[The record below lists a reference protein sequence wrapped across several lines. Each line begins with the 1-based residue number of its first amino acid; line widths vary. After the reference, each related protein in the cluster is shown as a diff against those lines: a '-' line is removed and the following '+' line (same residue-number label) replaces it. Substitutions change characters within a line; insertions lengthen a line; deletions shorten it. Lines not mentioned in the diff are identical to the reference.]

1 MLQRGREGGFSP
13 LTASGKSSTPQ
24 HLLHKPMKLI
34 FTLLLA
40 GLALM
45 TACQPTKQQETSAP
59 KLDSL
64 EQVFARG
71 TDPLDRIQLKRQISD
86 LKMGSATPEE
96 RCRIFDEFVALVGE
110 AIGVINQREMDYLA
124 RYFEYHSDYEG
135 NEVSAPDSI
144 QKKEQYYRE
153 RGVQPVHLGEGIVEF
168 FPTPDLY
175 APLLRQLPDYY
186 QEHWQLLRS
195 SDHLTADAGLCV
207 SWRELG
213 DLVARYEVYPKK
225 FPKATEFFTR
235 LSAEYQ
241 YLQHLYLIGVDNT
254 PTFETADSTLLPEV
268 RSEWLRF
275 IKAYPD
281 SPTAKMAKGLLEM
294 STYDSFGT
302 LHDFVVKKQKASD
315 YPLLSTAREK

>member
-1 MLQRGREGGFSP
+1 
-13 LTASGKSSTPQ
+13 
-24 HLLHKPMKLI
+24 MKLI

-40 GLALM
+40 GLALR

-64 EQVFARG
+64 EQVFARA

-86 LKMGSATPEE
+86 LKMGSASPEE
-96 RCRIFDEFVALVGE
+96 RCRIFDEFAALVGE
-110 AIGVINQREMDYLA
+110 AIGVINQRELDYLA

-168 FPTPDLY
+168 FPSSDLY

-195 SDHLTADAGLCV
+195 SEHLTADAGLCV

-281 SPTAKMAKGLLEM
+281 SPTAQIARGLLEM
-294 STYDSFGT
+294 NTYDSYGT

>member
-1 MLQRGREGGFSP
+1 
-13 LTASGKSSTPQ
+13 
-24 HLLHKPMKLI
+24 MKLI

-40 GLALM
+40 GLALKI
-45 TACQPTKQQETSAP
+45 ACQPTKQQETSAP

-64 EQVFARG
+64 EQVFARA

-144 QKKEQYYRE
+144 QKKEQYNRE
-153 RGVQPVHLGEGIVEF
+153 RGVQPVHLGEGIVEV

-254 PTFETADSTLLPEV
+254 PTFETADSTLFPEV

-281 SPTAKMAKGLLEM
+281 SPTAQIARGLLEM
-294 STYDSFGT
+294 NTYDSYGT

>member
-1 MLQRGREGGFSP
+1 
-13 LTASGKSSTPQ
+13 
-24 HLLHKPMKLI
+24 
-34 FTLLLA
+34 
-40 GLALM
+40 M
-45 TACQPTKQQETSAP
+45 TSCQPTKQQETSAP
-59 KLDSL
+59 PLDSL
-64 EQVFARG
+64 EQVFARA

-96 RCRIFDEFVALVGE
+96 RCRIFDEFAALVGE

-135 NEVSAPDSI
+135 NEIPAPDSI
-144 QKKEQYYRE
+144 KKKEQYYRE

-168 FPTPDLY
+168 FPSPDLY
-175 APLLRQLPDYY
+175 TPLLRQLPDYY

-195 SDHLTADAGLCV
+195 SEHLTPDAGLRV

-281 SPTAKMAKGLLEM
+281 SPTAQIARRLLEIN
-294 STYDSFGT
+294 TYDSYGT

>member
-1 MLQRGREGGFSP
+1 M
-13 LTASGKSSTPQ
+13 
-24 HLLHKPMKLI
+24 KPI

-45 TACQPTKQQETSAP
+45 IACQPTKQQETSAP
-59 KLDSL
+59 PLDSL
-64 EQVFARG
+64 EQVFARA

-168 FPTPDLY
+168 FPSPDLY
-175 APLLRQLPDYY
+175 TPLLRQLPDYY

-195 SDHLTADAGLCV
+195 SEHLTPDAGLRV

-225 FPKATEFFTR
+225 FPRATEFFTR

-281 SPTAKMAKGLLEM
+281 SPTAQIARGLLEM
-294 STYDSFGT
+294 NTYDSYGT

>member
-1 MLQRGREGGFSP
+1 
-13 LTASGKSSTPQ
+13 
-24 HLLHKPMKLI
+24 MKLI

-64 EQVFARG
+64 EQVFARA
-71 TDPLDRIQLKRQISD
+71 TDPLDRIQLKRQIAD

-96 RCRIFDEFVALVGE
+96 RCRIFDEFAALVGE

-135 NEVSAPDSI
+135 NEIPAPDSI
-144 QKKEQYYRE
+144 KKKEQYYRE

-168 FPTPDLY
+168 FPSPDLY
-175 APLLRQLPDYY
+175 TPLLRQLPDYY

-195 SDHLTADAGLCV
+195 SEHLTPDAGLRV

-281 SPTAKMAKGLLEM
+281 SPTAQIARGLLEM
-294 STYDSFGT
+294 NTYDNYGT

>member
-1 MLQRGREGGFSP
+1 
-13 LTASGKSSTPQ
+13 
-24 HLLHKPMKLI
+24 MKLI
-34 FTLLLA
+34 FTLLFSV
-40 GLALM
+40 LM
-45 TACQPTKQQETSAP
+45 LVTACSSTKQQANTPP

-64 EQVFARG
+64 EQVFARA

-86 LKMGSATPEE
+86 LKMGSESPEE
-96 RCRIFDEFVALVGE
+96 RCRIFDEFAALVGE

-135 NEVSAPDSI
+135 NEIAAPDSI
-144 QKKEQYYRE
+144 QKKEQYYRGQ
-153 RGVQPVHLGEGIVEF
+153 GVQPLHLGEGIVEF

-195 SDHLTADAGLCV
+195 SEHLTADAGLCV

-213 DLVARYEVYPKK
+213 DLIARYEAYPKK
-225 FPKATEFFTR
+225 FPRATEFFTR

-281 SPTAKMAKGLLEM
+281 SPTAQIARGLLEM
-294 STYDSFGT
+294 NTYDSYET
-302 LHDFVVKKQKASD
+302 LHDFAVKKQKTSD
-315 YPLLSTAREK
+315 YPLLSSAREK

>member
-1 MLQRGREGGFSP
+1 
-13 LTASGKSSTPQ
+13 
-24 HLLHKPMKLI
+24 MKLI

-45 TACQPTKQQETSAP
+45 TACQPTKKQETSAP

-64 EQVFARG
+64 EQVFARA

-110 AIGVINQREMDYLA
+110 AIGVINLREMDYLA

-281 SPTAKMAKGLLEM
+281 SPTAQIARGLLEM
-294 STYDSFGT
+294 NTYDSYGT

>member
-1 MLQRGREGGFSP
+1 
-13 LTASGKSSTPQ
+13 
-24 HLLHKPMKLI
+24 MKLI

-64 EQVFARG
+64 EQVFARA

-86 LKMGSATPEE
+86 LKMGSASPEE

-124 RYFEYHSDYEG
+124 RYFEYHSDDEG
-135 NEVSAPDSI
+135 NEIAAPDSI
-144 QKKEQYYRE
+144 QKKEQYYRGQ
-153 RGVQPVHLGEGIVEF
+153 GVQPLHLGEGIVEF
-168 FPTPDLY
+168 FPSPDLY
-175 APLLRQLPDYY
+175 TPLLRQLPDYY

-195 SDHLTADAGLCV
+195 SEHLTPDAGLRV

-213 DLVARYEVYPKK
+213 DLVARYAVYPKK

-281 SPTAKMAKGLLEM
+281 SPTAQIARGLLEM
-294 STYDSFGT
+294 NTYDSYGT

-315 YPLLSTAREK
+315 YPLLSSARER

>member
-1 MLQRGREGGFSP
+1 
-13 LTASGKSSTPQ
+13 
-24 HLLHKPMKLI
+24 MKLI

>member
-1 MLQRGREGGFSP
+1 
-13 LTASGKSSTPQ
+13 
-24 HLLHKPMKLI
+24 MKLI

-40 GLALM
+40 GFALM

-64 EQVFARG
+64 EQVFARA
-71 TDPLDRIQLKRQISD
+71 TDPLDHIQLKRQISD

-96 RCRIFDEFVALVGE
+96 RCRIFDEFAALVGE
-110 AIGVINQREMDYLA
+110 AIGVINQRELDYLA

-168 FPTPDLY
+168 FPSSDLY

-195 SDHLTADAGLCV
+195 SEHLTADAGLCV

-254 PTFETADSTLLPEV
+254 PTFEMADSTLLPEV

-281 SPTAKMAKGLLEM
+281 SPTAQIARGLLEM
-294 STYDSFGT
+294 NTYDSYGT

-315 YPLLSTAREK
+315 FPLLSSARER

>member
-1 MLQRGREGGFSP
+1 
-13 LTASGKSSTPQ
+13 
-24 HLLHKPMKLI
+24 MKLI

-45 TACQPTKQQETSAP
+45 TACQPTKQQEISAP

-64 EQVFARG
+64 EQVFARA

-86 LKMGSATPEE
+86 LKMGSASPEE
-96 RCRIFDEFVALVGE
+96 RCRIFDEFAALVGE
-110 AIGVINQREMDYLA
+110 AIGVINQRELDYLA

-168 FPTPDLY
+168 FPSSDLY

-195 SDHLTADAGLCV
+195 SEHLTADAGLCI

-281 SPTAKMAKGLLEM
+281 SPTAQIARGLLEM
-294 STYDSFGT
+294 NTYDSYGT

>member
-1 MLQRGREGGFSP
+1 M
-13 LTASGKSSTPQ
+13 
-24 HLLHKPMKLI
+24 KPI

-45 TACQPTKQQETSAP
+45 TSCQPTKQQETSAP

-64 EQVFARG
+64 EQVFARA

-96 RCRIFDEFVALVGE
+96 RCRIFDEFAALVGE
-110 AIGVINQREMDYLA
+110 AIGVTNQREMDYLA

-135 NEVSAPDSI
+135 NEIPAPDSI
-144 QKKEQYYRE
+144 KKKEQYYRE

-168 FPTPDLY
+168 FPSPDLY
-175 APLLRQLPDYY
+175 TPLLRQLPDYY

-195 SDHLTADAGLCV
+195 SEHLTPDAGLRV

-281 SPTAKMAKGLLEM
+281 SPTAQIARGLLEIN
-294 STYDSFGT
+294 TYDSYGT

-315 YPLLSTAREK
+315 YPLLSTARER

>member
-1 MLQRGREGGFSP
+1 
-13 LTASGKSSTPQ
+13 
-24 HLLHKPMKLI
+24 MKLI

-45 TACQPTKQQETSAP
+45 TACQPTKQKETSAP
-59 KLDSL
+59 PLDSL
-64 EQVFARG
+64 EQVFARA

-168 FPTPDLY
+168 FPSPDLY
-175 APLLRQLPDYY
+175 TPLLRQLPDYY

-195 SDHLTADAGLCV
+195 SEHLTPDAGLRV

-213 DLVARYEVYPKK
+213 DLVARYEAYPKK
-225 FPKATEFFTR
+225 FPRATEFFTR

-281 SPTAKMAKGLLEM
+281 SPTAQIARGLLEM
-294 STYDSFGT
+294 NTYDSYGT

-315 YPLLSTAREK
+315 FPLLSSAREK

>member
-1 MLQRGREGGFSP
+1 
-13 LTASGKSSTPQ
+13 
-24 HLLHKPMKLI
+24 
-34 FTLLLA
+34 
-40 GLALM
+40 M
-45 TACQPTKQQETSAP
+45 TAYQPTKQQETSAP

-64 EQVFARG
+64 EQVFARA

-96 RCRIFDEFVALVGE
+96 RCRIFDEFAALVGE

-168 FPTPDLY
+168 FPSSDLY

-195 SDHLTADAGLCV
+195 SDHLTADAGLCI

-225 FPKATEFFTR
+225 FPKATELFTR
-235 LSAEYQ
+235 LSSQYQ

-254 PTFETADSTLLPEV
+254 PTFEMADSTLLPEV

-294 STYDSFGT
+294 NTYDSYGT
-302 LHDFVVKKQKASD
+302 LHDFVVKKQKTSD

>member
-1 MLQRGREGGFSP
+1 
-13 LTASGKSSTPQ
+13 
-24 HLLHKPMKLI
+24 MKLI

-64 EQVFARG
+64 EPGFARG

>member
-1 MLQRGREGGFSP
+1 
-13 LTASGKSSTPQ
+13 
-24 HLLHKPMKLI
+24 MKLI

-64 EQVFARG
+64 EQVFARA

-86 LKMGSATPEE
+86 LKMGSASPEE
-96 RCRIFDEFVALVGE
+96 RCRIFDEFAALVGE

-124 RYFEYHSDYEG
+124 RYFEYHSDDEG
-135 NEVSAPDSI
+135 NEIPAPDSI
-144 QKKEQYYRE
+144 KKKEQYYRE

-168 FPTPDLY
+168 FPSPDLY
-175 APLLRQLPDYY
+175 TPLLRQLPDYY

-195 SDHLTADAGLCV
+195 SEHLTPDAGLRV

-294 STYDSFGT
+294 NTYDSYGT

>member
-1 MLQRGREGGFSP
+1 
-13 LTASGKSSTPQ
+13 
-24 HLLHKPMKLI
+24 MKLI

-40 GLALM
+40 GFALM
-45 TACQPTKQQETSAP
+45 TAYQPTKQQETSAP

-64 EQVFARG
+64 EQVFARA

-96 RCRIFDEFVALVGE
+96 RCRIFDEFAALVGE
-110 AIGVINQREMDYLA
+110 AIGVINQRELDYLA

-144 QKKEQYYRE
+144 QKKEQYYQE

-168 FPTPDLY
+168 FPSSDLY

-195 SDHLTADAGLCV
+195 SDHLTPDAGLCI

-225 FPKATEFFTR
+225 FPKATELFTR

-254 PTFETADSTLLPEV
+254 PTFEMADSTLLPEV
-268 RSEWLRF
+268 KSEWLRF

-294 STYDSFGT
+294 NTYDSYGT

>member
-1 MLQRGREGGFSP
+1 
-13 LTASGKSSTPQ
+13 
-24 HLLHKPMKLI
+24 MKLI

-40 GLALM
+40 GLALR

-64 EQVFARG
+64 EQVFARA

-175 APLLRQLPDYY
+175 ASLLCQLPDYY

-195 SDHLTADAGLCV
+195 SEHLTADAGLCI

-225 FPKATEFFTR
+225 FPKATELFTR
-235 LSAEYQ
+235 LSSQYQ

-254 PTFETADSTLLPEV
+254 PTFEMADSTLMPEV
-268 RSEWLRF
+268 KSEWLRF

-294 STYDSFGT
+294 NTYDSYGT

-315 YPLLSTAREK
+315 YPLLSSVRER

>member
-1 MLQRGREGGFSP
+1 
-13 LTASGKSSTPQ
+13 
-24 HLLHKPMKLI
+24 MKLI

-64 EQVFARG
+64 EQVVARG
-71 TDPLDRIQLKRQISD
+71 TEPLDRIQLKRQISD

>member
-1 MLQRGREGGFSP
+1 
-13 LTASGKSSTPQ
+13 
-24 HLLHKPMKLI
+24 MKLI

-45 TACQPTKQQETSAP
+45 TACQPTKQKETSAP
-59 KLDSL
+59 PLDSL
-64 EQVFARG
+64 EQVFARA

-86 LKMGSATPEE
+86 LKMGSAPPEE

-124 RYFEYHSDYEG
+124 RYFEYHSDNEG
-135 NEVSAPDSI
+135 DEIAAPDSI
-144 QKKEQYYRE
+144 QKKEQYYRGQ
-153 RGVQPVHLGEGIVEF
+153 GVQPLHLGEGIVEF

-195 SDHLTADAGLCV
+195 SEHLTADAGLCV

-213 DLVARYEVYPKK
+213 NLVARYEAYPKK
-225 FPKATEFFTR
+225 FPRATEFFTR

-294 STYDSFGT
+294 NTYDSYGT

>member
-1 MLQRGREGGFSP
+1 
-13 LTASGKSSTPQ
+13 
-24 HLLHKPMKLI
+24 
-34 FTLLLA
+34 
-40 GLALM
+40 M
-45 TACQPTKQQETSAP
+45 TACSSTKQQANTPP

-64 EQVFARG
+64 EQVFARV
-71 TDPLDRIQLKRQISD
+71 TDPLDRIRLKHQISD
-86 LKMGSATPEE
+86 LKMESASPEE
-96 RCRIFDEFVALVGE
+96 RCHIFDEFVALVGE
-110 AIGVINQREMDYLA
+110 ATEVINQQEGDYLA

-135 NEVSAPDSI
+135 NEIPAPDSI
-144 QKKEQYYRE
+144 KKKEQYYRE

-175 APLLRQLPDYY
+175 APLLRQLPDSY

-195 SDHLTADAGLCV
+195 ADHITADAGLCI

-213 DLVARYEVYPKK
+213 DLVARYEAYPKK
-225 FPKATEFFTR
+225 FPRATEFFTR

-254 PTFETADSTLLPEV
+254 PTFETADSTLFPEV

-294 STYDSFGT
+294 NSFTGYRG
-302 LHDFVVKKQKASD
+302 LYDFVLARQKASD
-315 YPLLSTAREK
+315 YPLLSSARER

>member
-1 MLQRGREGGFSP
+1 
-13 LTASGKSSTPQ
+13 
-24 HLLHKPMKLI
+24 MKLI

-45 TACQPTKQQETSAP
+45 TACQPTKQKETSAP
-59 KLDSL
+59 PLDSL
-64 EQVFARG
+64 EQVFARA

-86 LKMGSATPEE
+86 LKMGAATPEE
-96 RCRIFDEFVALVGE
+96 RCRIFDEFAALVGE

-135 NEVSAPDSI
+135 NEIPAPDSI
-144 QKKEQYYRE
+144 KKKEQYYRE

-168 FPTPDLY
+168 FPSPDLY
-175 APLLRQLPDYY
+175 TPLLRQLPDYY

-195 SDHLTADAGLCV
+195 SEHLTPDAGLRV

-213 DLVARYEVYPKK
+213 DLVARYEAYPKK
-225 FPKATEFFTR
+225 FPRATEFFTR

-281 SPTAKMAKGLLEM
+281 SPTAQIARGLLEM
-294 STYDSFGT
+294 NTYDSYGT

>member
-1 MLQRGREGGFSP
+1 
-13 LTASGKSSTPQ
+13 
-24 HLLHKPMKLI
+24 MKLI

-45 TACQPTKQQETSAP
+45 TACQPTKQQEISAP

-64 EQVFARG
+64 EQVFARA

-86 LKMGSATPEE
+86 LKMGSASPEE
-96 RCRIFDEFVALVGE
+96 RCRIFDEFAALVGE
-110 AIGVINQREMDYLA
+110 AIGVINQRELDYLA

-144 QKKEQYYRE
+144 QKKEQYYQE

-168 FPTPDLY
+168 FPSSDLY

-195 SDHLTADAGLCV
+195 SDHLTADAGLCI

-281 SPTAKMAKGLLEM
+281 SPTAQIARGLLEM
-294 STYDSFGT
+294 NTYDSYGT

>member
-1 MLQRGREGGFSP
+1 
-13 LTASGKSSTPQ
+13 
-24 HLLHKPMKLI
+24 MKLI

-64 EQVFARG
+64 EQVFARA

-86 LKMGSATPEE
+86 LKMGSASPEE
-96 RCRIFDEFVALVGE
+96 RCRIFDAFAALVGE

-124 RYFEYHSDYEG
+124 RYFEYHSDDEG
-135 NEVSAPDSI
+135 NEIPAPDSI
-144 QKKEQYYRE
+144 KKKEQYYRE

-168 FPTPDLY
+168 FPSPDLY
-175 APLLRQLPDYY
+175 TPLLRQLPDYY

-195 SDHLTADAGLCV
+195 SEHLTPDAGLRV

-294 STYDSFGT
+294 NTYDSYGT